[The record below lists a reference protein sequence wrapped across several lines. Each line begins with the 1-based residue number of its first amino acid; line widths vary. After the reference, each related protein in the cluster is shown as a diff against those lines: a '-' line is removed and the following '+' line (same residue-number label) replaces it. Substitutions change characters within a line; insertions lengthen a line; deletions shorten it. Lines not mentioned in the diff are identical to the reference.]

1 MVRISDFTILNIIVL
16 LCFSLMSCNTTSI
29 KKIEFNSELW
39 KRSGGESLLTDT
51 RKRMVDDLL
60 SRELLLNKNESA
72 IEDMLGFSSGLN
84 KTDTINIK
92 YYQVKEVYRLDIDPE
107 KLIFLEV
114 VFNEKG
120 ASKKVTMIE
129 TK

>member
-16 LCFSLMSCNTTSI
+16 LCFSLMSCNTTST
-29 KKIEFNSELW
+29 KKMEFNSELW
-39 KRSGGESLLTDT
+39 KHSGGESLLADT

-60 SRELLLNKNESA
+60 GKELLLNKSESA

-84 KTDTINIK
+84 KIDTINIK
-92 YYQVKEVYRLDIDPE
+92 YYQVQEVYKLDIDPE

-114 VFNEKG
+114 IFNENG
-120 ASKKVTMIE
+120 VSKKVTIIE